1 MSARVRKVL
10 ASALLSA
17 GLVIAGSGCSV
28 LENGAYDLPLPG
40 GPDAGSNPR
49 TITVKFDSVDGL
61 VPKSMVKVG
70 NIAVG
75 VVESIDVDQTTW
87 TAVVKCKIRND
98 VDLPANAVAQVRR
111 SSLLGEWFV
120 ELSPPADKASATQLA
135 DGATIGLAQTT
146 QTAPVEEV
154 LGALSLLLTNGGV
167 PQLNTIVEELNAAF
181 DGRGPQFRSLL
192 NQLDR
197 FVGELDRNKGDI
209 VRAVDALEKFSRTL
223 DANKADISKA
233 LDELPAG
240 VQVLADQRQQLV
252 TMLGSLDRLSDVAV
266 RVVRESSANTVA
278 DLRALAPTLAK
289 LAEAGTDLPNA
300 LQIMLTFP
308 FTNGTLDAI
317 KGDFV
322 NLDARI
328 DLNGTDLLQTLL
340 RTVGAEEAGALVADP
355 SAILGGAA
363 APGGGSKSSAPEPS
377 PSSPTPPPSTDGNGL
392 ENLLGLLGL
401 GGRR

>member
-1 MSARVRKVL
+1 MTGRAGLRHGF
-10 ASALLSA
+10 AAALLSV
-17 GLVIAGSGCSV
+17 GLVVATGGCSV

-49 TITVKFDSVDGL
+49 TITVRFDSVDGL

-75 VVESIDVDQTTW
+75 SVQDIDIDQSSW

-98 VDLPANAVAQVRR
+98 VDLPENAVAQVRR
-111 SSLLGEWFV
+111 SSLLGEWYV
-120 ELSPPADKASATQLA
+120 ELAPPADKASATQLA
-135 DGATIGLAQTT
+135 DGATIGLDKTT

-167 PQLNTIVEELNAAF
+167 PQLNTVVEELNAAF

-192 NQLDR
+192 TQLDT
-197 FVGELDRNKGDI
+197 FVAELDDNKGDI

-223 DANKADISKA
+223 NANKTDIAKA

-252 TMLGSLDRLSDVAV
+252 AMLGSLDRLSTVAV
-266 RVVRESSANTVA
+266 RVVRESSANTIA

-308 FTNGTLDAI
+308 FTAGTMDAI

-322 NLDARI
+322 NLDARVSL
-328 DLNGTDLLQTLL
+328 DGLTLLQTLL
-340 RTVGAEEAGALVADP
+340 RVVGPAAGVPALD
-355 SAILGGAA
+355 STILGGV
-363 APGGGSKSSAPEPS
+363 SKPASPKPSAPELGPTSPS
-377 PSSPTPPPSTDGNGL
+377 PSPDGNGL
-392 ENLLGLLGL
+392 TNLLSLLGL
-401 GGRR
+401 GGPR

>member
-1 MSARVRKVL
+1 VL
-10 ASALLSA
+10 K
-17 GLVIAGSGCSV
+17 
-28 LENGAYDLPLPG
+28 NGAYDLPLPG

-75 VVESIDVDQTTW
+75 SVQSIDVDQSGW

-111 SSLLGEWFV
+111 SSLLGEWYV
-120 ELSPPADKASATQLA
+120 ELAPPAAKASATQLA
-135 DGATIGLAQTT
+135 DGATIGLDRTT

-167 PQLNTIVEELNAAF
+167 PQLNTVVKELNAAF

-192 NQLDR
+192 NQLDT
-197 FVGELDRNKGDI
+197 FVAELDDNKGDI
-209 VRAVDALEKFSRTL
+209 VRAIDALEKFSRTL
-223 DANKADISKA
+223 DANKADIAKA

-252 TMLGSLDRLSDVAV
+252 SMLGSLDRLSTVAV

-289 LAEAGTDLPNA
+289 LAQAGTDLPNA

-308 FTNGTLDAI
+308 FTAGTMDAI

-322 NLDARI
+322 NLDARVSL
-328 DLNGTDLLQTLL
+328 DGLTLLQTLL
-340 RTVGAEEAGALVADP
+340 RAVGPGSGVPATDP
-355 SAILGGAA
+355 ASILE
-363 APGGGSKSSAPEPS
+363 GSTPTSRSTPEPS
-377 PSSPTPPPSTDGNGL
+377 SPVPTSPTPTPSPGGNGFTK
-392 ENLLGLLGL
+392 LLGLLGL
-401 GGRR
+401 GGH

>member
-1 MSARVRKVL
+1 MSARLWRTV
-10 ASALLSA
+10 ATALLA
-17 GLVIAGSGCSV
+17 VGLVVAGSGCSV
-28 LENGAYDLPLPG
+28 LKNGAYDLPLPG

-75 VVESIDVDQTTW
+75 VVQSIDVDQKSW

-120 ELSPPADKASATQLA
+120 ELSPPAAHADAAQLA
-135 DGATIGLAQTT
+135 DGATIGLDRTA

-167 PQLNTIVEELNAAF
+167 PQLNTIVRELNAAF

-192 NQLDR
+192 TQLDV
-197 FVGELDRNKGDI
+197 FVAQLDDNRGDI
-209 VRAVDALEKFSRTL
+209 VRAIDALAKLSGTLRTNRTEI
-223 DANKADISKA
+223 AKA

-252 TMLGSLDRLSDVAV
+252 TMLTSLDRLSTVAT
-266 RVVRESSANTVA
+266 RVVRSSSANTVA
-278 DLRALAPTLAK
+278 DLRALVPTLSK

-300 LQIMLTFP
+300 LQIMLNFP
-308 FTNGTLDAI
+308 FTAGTQGAI

-328 DLNGTDLLQTLL
+328 DLDGTTLLNTLL
-340 RTVGAEEAGALVADP
+340 RAVGGPGAGLVTDP
-355 SAILGGAA
+355 STIIGGTPGTT
-363 APGGGSKSSAPEPS
+363 APKPAPTGPS
-377 PSSPTPPPSTDGNGL
+377 PSANPTPTDGGNGL
-392 ENLLGLLGL
+392 GELLGLLGL
-401 GGRR
+401 GGTR

>member
-1 MSARVRKVL
+1 MSARLWRTV
-10 ASALLSA
+10 ATALLA
-17 GLVIAGSGCSV
+17 VGLVVAGSGCSV
-28 LENGAYDLPLPG
+28 LKNGAYDLPLPG

-75 VVESIDVDQTTW
+75 VVQSIDVDQKSW

-120 ELSPPADKASATQLA
+120 ELSPPAAHADAAQLA
-135 DGATIGLAQTT
+135 DGATIGLDRTA

-167 PQLNTIVEELNAAF
+167 PQLNTIVRELNAAF

-192 NQLDR
+192 TQLDV
-197 FVGELDRNKGDI
+197 FVAQLDDNRGDI
-209 VRAVDALEKFSRTL
+209 VRAIDALAKLSGTLRTNRTEI
-223 DANKADISKA
+223 AKA

-252 TMLGSLDRLSDVAV
+252 TMLSSLDRLSTVAT
-266 RVVRESSANTVA
+266 RVVRSSSANTVA
-278 DLRALAPTLAK
+278 DLRALVPTLSK

-308 FTNGTLDAI
+308 FTAGTQGAI

-328 DLNGTDLLQTLL
+328 DLDGTTLLNTLL
-340 RTVGAEEAGALVADP
+340 RAVGGPGAGLVTDP
-355 SAILGGAA
+355 STIIGGTPGTT
-363 APGGGSKSSAPEPS
+363 APKPAPTGPS
-377 PSSPTPPPSTDGNGL
+377 PSANPTPTDGGNGL
-392 ENLLGLLGL
+392 GELLGLLGL
-401 GGRR
+401 GGTR

>member
-1 MSARVRKVL
+1 MTARLRNAV
-10 ASALLSA
+10 AAALLSA
-17 GLVIAGSGCSV
+17 GLVVATAGCSV

-75 VVESIDVDQTTW
+75 VVESIDVDQTNW

-98 VDLPANAVAQVRR
+98 VDLPANAEAQVRR

-120 ELSPPADKASATQLA
+120 ELSPPASKPDAAQLA
-135 DGATIGLAQTT
+135 DGATIGLSRTA

-181 DGRGPQFRSLL
+181 DGRGPQFKALL
-192 NQLDR
+192 HRLDT
-197 FVGELDRNKGDI
+197 FVTELDDHKGDI
-209 VRAVDALEKFSRTL
+209 VQAVDSLEKFSRTL
-223 DANKADISKA
+223 AANKADIAKA

-240 VQVLADQRQQLV
+240 VQVLADQRRQLV

-266 RVVRESSANTVA
+266 RVVRESSANTIA
-278 DLRALAPTLAK
+278 DLQALAPTLTK
-289 LAEAGTDLPNA
+289 LADAGQNLPNA
-300 LQIMLTFP
+300 LRIMLTFP
-308 FTNGTLDAI
+308 FTSGTLDAI

-322 NLDARI
+322 NLDARVSL
-328 DLNGTDLLQTLL
+328 DGLTQLETLFRGLGGGTLT
-340 RTVGAEEAGALVADP
+340 EMAGDP
-355 SAILGGAA
+355 TAILGGSKPGAEPA
-363 APGGGSKSSAPEPS
+363 KPGTPAPQTPGSAPTPS
-377 PSSPTPPPSTDGNGL
+377 GNGL
-392 ENLLGLLGL
+392 QNLLSGLLGL
-401 GGRR
+401 GGRS